1 MSTLFI
7 YVLFNSILELRC
19 VHSYYH
25 LGPLKRSYF
34 SVGYLPDIVELL
46 PFRVAGRSEDDVGVF
61 PPKLRG
67 DTRYYPRTRCSGV
80 ISTSKVCE
88 LVRNVVVAAGVT
100 VLLGLCNPPRQGVD
114 SRPNLGRSYAP

>member
-1 MSTLFI
+1 MSYSYI
-7 YVLFNSILELRC
+7 YVLFSSIIELRC

-46 PFRVAGRSEDDVGVF
+46 PIRLAERREDDVGVF

-67 DTRYYPRTRCSGV
+67 V
-80 ISTSKVCE
+80 ISQC
-88 LVRNVVVAAGVT
+88 L
-100 VLLGLCNPPRQGVD
+100 
-114 SRPNLGRSYAP
+114 SRVSRLDETLANI